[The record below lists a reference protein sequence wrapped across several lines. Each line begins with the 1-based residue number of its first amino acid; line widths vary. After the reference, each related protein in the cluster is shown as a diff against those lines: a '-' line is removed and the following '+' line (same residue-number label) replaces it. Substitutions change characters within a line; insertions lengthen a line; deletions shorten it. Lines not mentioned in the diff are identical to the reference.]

1 MENTTEKFEFKAEMK
16 QLLHLIIHSLYTH
29 PDIFIR
35 ELISNSSD
43 ALNKLRFEQLTNSN
57 ILNSEI
63 PLSIKINL
71 DKEQNLFSIEDTGI
85 GMTKEDLISKIGTIA
100 SSGTV
105 EFLEQIKRNSKDKT
119 PDISQFI
126 GHFGVGFYSVF
137 MVTEEVTIETRNFE
151 PNSKAY
157 KWISKGENDFSVEE
171 CDKETRGTK
180 ISFVLKDDFKRFAE
194 EYAVENAINKFSN
207 FVSHPIFLNDKEV
220 NRVSA
225 IWQKKKEE
233 IKDDELKE
241 FYKFISNDYSDPL
254 DNLILSIEGNINFK
268 AILFIPSTAPTALF
282 RDVSEKSLHLY
293 VNHIFIQDDAKELL
307 PDYLRFLKGVV
318 DSEDLPLNVSRE
330 FTQSSAI
337 MNKIKNV
344 LVTKILA
351 WLEDIATKET
361 EKFNKFYNNFG
372 SLFKTGLNTDFVNKN
387 KIIELLRFETSK
399 TKSGELLSLKEYS
412 LRMKTE
418 QKDIFYISGAVR
430 EIIENNPNLE
440 YFKKNEIEVL
450 FLTDPVDVFVLPYM
464 SDYNDKHLVSID
476 KADIDIQTQTESS
489 ANGSDETN
497 TQSKQIIS
505 KFKEILGDKVEDVII
520 SKRLVSFP
528 VTLVVGK
535 TGIDSQMEKVMLM
548 LNKDFQITKKI
559 LEVNI
564 SHPLIKNIE
573 KILLE
578 NPNDSKII
586 NTVNQLF
593 DAALLIEGQMKDP
606 NEFVRRMVDFMTQAT
621 TTVG

>member
-1 MENTTEKFEFKAEMK
+1 MANITEKFEFKAEMK
-16 QLLHLIIHSLYTH
+16 QLLHLIIHSLYTN
-29 PDIFIR
+29 PEIFIR

-57 ILNSEI
+57 ILNPEI
-63 PLSIKINL
+63 PPSIKINL
-71 DKEQNLFSIEDTGI
+71 DKEKKSFSIEDTGI

-105 EFLEQIKRNSKDKT
+105 EFLEQIKLNSKDK
-119 PDISQFI
+119 PLDMSQFI

-137 MVTEEVTIETRNFE
+137 MVTEEVTIETRTFE
-151 PNSKAY
+151 QNSKAY
-157 KWISKGENDFSVEE
+157 KWISKGENDFFVEE
-171 CDKETRGTK
+171 CDREVRGTK
-180 ISFVLKDDFKRFAE
+180 ISFTLKDEFQNFAE
-194 EYAVENAINKFSN
+194 EYVVENSINKFSN

-241 FYKFISNDYSDPL
+241 FYKFISNDFSDPL
-254 DNLILSIEGNINFK
+254 EHLVLSIEGNINFK
-268 AILFIPSTAPTALF
+268 AILFIPSKAPTALF

-293 VNHIFIQDDAKELL
+293 VNRVFIQDDAKELL
-307 PDYLRFLKGVV
+307 PDYLRFVKGVV

-337 MNKIKNV
+337 MIKIKNI
-344 LVTKILA
+344 LVGKILA
-351 WLEDIATKET
+351 WLEDIASKET
-361 EKFNKFYNNFG
+361 DKFNKFYNNFG
-372 SLFKTGLNTDFVNKN
+372 SLLKTGLNTDFVNKD

-399 TKSGELLSLKEYS
+399 TKAEELISLKEYS

-418 QKDIFYISGAVR
+418 QKDIFYIAGAAR
-430 EIIENNPNLE
+430 EIIENNPNIE

-450 FLTDPVDVFVLPYM
+450 FLTDPVDIFVLPYM
-464 SDYNDKHLVSID
+464 SDYDGKILVSID
-476 KADIDIQTQTESS
+476 KADIDFQTTQTESTS
-489 ANGSDETN
+489 EEENA
-497 TQSKQIIS
+497 QSEQIIL

-535 TGIDSQMEKVMLM
+535 TGIDSQMEKVMFM
-548 LNKDFQITKKI
+548 LNKDFQATKKI
-559 LEVNI
+559 LEINI
-564 SHPLIKNIE
+564 SHPLLKNIE
-573 KILLE
+573 RILFA
-578 NPNDSKII
+578 NPNDSKVVDV
-586 NTVNQLF
+586 VNQLF
-593 DAALLIEGQMKDP
+593 DAALLIEGQIKDP
-606 NEFVRRMVDFMTQAT
+606 NEFVKRTFDFMTQAT
-621 TTVG
+621 AQQP